1 MMTNPRRLL
10 AGVPIRTA
18 AMALAGVAAL
28 GLGGCGTASTSTGA
42 GTASVT
48 GAATA
53 PLELTDGWV
62 KAVEDV
68 GMTGTSTDDAS
79 SSSSPMGGMA
89 MAGPMTAMFGTL
101 KNATDGEVTVTGGSS
116 AVAQRVELHETV
128 MNADGQM
135 QMQQKQDG
143 FVIPAGGT
151 FELRPGANHVMM
163 IGLAQPLKN
172 GTTVTVSLETSA
184 GPVSFTVPVRTFT
197 GANETYQASPSS

>member
-79 SSSSPMGGMA
+79 SSSSPG
-89 MAGPMTAMFGTL
+89 
-101 KNATDGEVTVTGGSS
+101 
-116 AVAQRVELHETV
+116 R
-128 MNADGQM
+128 
-135 QMQQKQDG
+135 
-143 FVIPAGGT
+143 
-151 FELRPGANHVMM
+151 
-163 IGLAQPLKN
+163 
-172 GTTVTVSLETSA
+172 
-184 GPVSFTVPVRTFT
+184 
-197 GANETYQASPSS
+197 